1 MKLLTY
7 KPSNTEEIKHLF
19 TKVFSDSEGQTEGLL
34 IGNLAYDLMTDTN
47 AQDIYG
53 FVAIEN
59 EQIIGSIL
67 FTRLTFQNEINAFL
81 LSPVAIHTT
90 YQGKG
95 IGQKLI
101 NFGINH
107 LKENGVKLVF
117 TYGDP
122 NYYFKVGFCHITEK
136 IAKAPLKLTQ
146 PEGWLGQSLV
156 SDEIEPITGDSH
168 CVEALNKPEYW

>member
-1 MKLLTY
+1 MKLSPY
-7 KPSNTEEIKHLF
+7 SPGNIEEVKQLF
-19 TKVFSDSEGQTEGLL
+19 TKVFSDSEGQSEGSL
-34 IGNLAYDLMTDTN
+34 IGNLVDDLMTSTD
-47 AQDIYG
+47 AQDLYG

-122 NYYFKVGFCHITEK
+122 NYYSKVGFCHI
-136 IAKAPLKLTQ
+136 
-146 PEGWLGQSLV
+146 V
-156 SDEIEPITGDSH
+156 
-168 CVEALNKPEYW
+168 